1 LFGLIFFFYLNFL
14 ASSIYYLKIILQDKD
29 IYILIYFFNS
39 MSITG
44 IPNLSI
50 EQINSIKNYKN
61 NNIIVD
67 SVAGS
72 GKTSLS
78 LGIAREYSQDSIL
91 LLTFNK
97 KLSDETADR
106 IQKSNLKNIKTST
119 FHGFASETYNIDC
132 STDLGLI
139 QIVEKN
145 PKQIIS
151 TTFNRVI
158 LDEHQ
163 DATPLLYTFI
173 CKFLRDN
180 IKCFICV
187 LGDTFQCIYKFKN
200 ADSRFLTLADK
211 LYGSFNP
218 YPWKF
223 NKLATTYRLT
233 NESSNFIN
241 NCMLNEKRLISVK
254 CGKKVNYKYYD
265 CYKLGQIQN
274 VIDTWLAFGSPSDIF
289 ILAPS
294 LKSKGKS
301 AIKLLENYLVKK
313 RYHVYTPSNDEDKL
327 DLDVIKNKIV
337 FSSFHQSKG
346 MQRKYV
352 IVFNFDKSYFS
363 FYNRYV
369 DPNVCPNELYVAVSR
384 AESELVLIH
393 NSKFAPLDFL
403 QTDLLDKH
411 TLISSEIKDEIINK
425 NYKEI
430 EMKSQTNYS
439 VTDLTSFISAT
450 VLFQFSDKINS
461 RTSYD
466 ENKELKVEDFIIDVR
481 HNKEMVSDI
490 TGVALPAFY
499 QNYKQGKMYIDPT
512 SQRKPDFSAIITV
525 NMLLRKANE
534 YLAKRSGFIGRLH
547 QITKYDWL
555 SKKDLSTCKKRL
567 DFYLNDNVQDGTF
580 EREIILEHNGF
591 TISGSIDYIYKNEI
605 WEFKCVNQLKD
616 EHLLQLYLYGY
627 MYYKETRNIPI
638 CKLINIKTGEMK
650 TFDFS
655 RKLGRTILETLLE
668 NKKQKENIILTDLEF
683 LEKNLQQ

>member
-1 LFGLIFFFYLNFL
+1 
-14 ASSIYYLKIILQDKD
+14 
-29 IYILIYFFNS
+29 

-44 IPNLSI
+44 IPNLSN

-145 PKQIIS
+145 AKQIIP
-151 TTFNRVI
+151 TTFDRVI

-180 IKCFICV
+180 IRCFICV

-254 CGKKVNYKYYD
+254 YGKKVNYKYYD

-274 VIDTWLAFGSPSDIF
+274 VIDTWLSFGSPSDIF

-683 LEKNLQQ
+683 LEKNLNLTNILANCN